1 MLDALFSGTA
11 IWFAVPALAA
21 SAIFFLKLVIL
32 LILGDGGEQG
42 ALDIG
47 HTDSGAS
54 AEVFSVQAVLAF
66 IMGFGWG
73 GLGALLG
80 LLWPVWASILVGLGC
95 GAAMLTLFVGVMRSL
110 RGMSV
115 SGNIE
120 LSALTG
126 AMGEVTVG
134 VPAAGRGAGEV
145 RVILGD
151 RERRCA
157 AVSMGPELPTGT
169 RMKVIS
175 ANPDN
180 TVTIEPLVPH
190 WSPSAGVPSSSPPA
204 APPTTP

>member
-1 MLDALFSGTA
+1 MLDALFNGTA

-21 SAIFFLKLVIL
+21 TGIFFLKLVIL
-32 LILGDGGEQG
+32 LILGDGGGESG

-54 AEVFSVQAVLAF
+54 AEVFSVQAILAF
-66 IMGFGWG
+66 VMGFGWG

-80 LLWPVWASILVGLGC
+80 LKWPVWASILVGVGC
-95 GAAMLTLFVGVMRSL
+95 GLGMLMLFVMVMRSL

-120 LSALTG
+120 LSALKG

-134 VPAAGRGAGEV
+134 VPAAGRGTGEV
-145 RVILGD
+145 RLVIGD

-157 AVSMGPELPTGT
+157 AVSAGGEVPTRT
-169 RMKVIS
+169 RVRVVS
-175 ANPDN
+175 ANADN
-180 TVTIEPLVPH
+180 TVTVE
-190 WSPSAGVPSSSPPA
+190 GV
-204 APPTTP
+204 